1 MSTTNGKLDGGAFV
15 KELENCKT
23 SKEIF
28 ALLDRTM
35 PRDVLKERMANID
48 KLNDKTVNLILAFHA
63 ANAKANAG
71 RKGVKTSHQD
81 CVNMAV
87 DQYNKLTGLGYKGFK
102 AELNKYQT
110 QKARNQSLEIAIDG
124 NEFYKRVAERKLQRA

>member
-1 MSTTNGKLDGGAFV
+1 MSATDKKLDGQAFV
-15 KELENCKT
+15 KELDNCKS

-28 ALLDRTM
+28 ALLDKTM
-35 PRDVLKERMANID
+35 PRDVLKDRLSNID
-48 KLNDKTVNLILAFHA
+48 KLNDKTVNLIIAFHA

-71 RKGVKTSHQD
+71 RKGVKSSHQD

-87 DQYNKLTGLGYKGFK
+87 NHYNTLTNLGYKGFK

-110 QKARNQSLEIAIDG
+110 QKAKNQSLEIAIDS
-124 NEFYKRVAERKLQRA
+124 NEFYKQVLKNKLRA